1 MKKLIE
7 IYGGKAPEPPK
18 KRGGLAGYLLKED
31 PSAPTF
37 KDPSTLGPQP
47 VQNQAPVAPEQPEVS
62 RWDQLP
68 KAIQDHVEGI
78 EAMCSK
84 LLRRNDGDP
93 ELKEIVHKFL
103 LDLSK
108 YMGEEQ

>member
-1 MKKLIE
+1 MKKLTE
-7 IYGGKAPEPPK
+7 IYRIKEAPGDPAFKSPADLGKNAPAQAFGQQQMPQEP
-18 KRGGLAGYLLKED
+18 
-31 PSAPTF
+31 
-37 KDPSTLGPQP
+37 
-47 VQNQAPVAPEQPEVS
+47 PEVS

-78 EAMCSK
+78 ESMCSK